1 MLKTEKMNAKENKL
15 LMLLYFIY
23 ISAVALM
30 VYLVDQ
36 KYEPDIPN
44 RFFTIAGVL
53 AIVISLFFRKRR
65 LLALNICG
73 LSMLIALLAL
83 YFEPQVYQFILQVF

>member
-1 MLKTEKMNAKENKL
+1 MNAKENKL
-15 LMLLYFIY
+15 IVVFTFIY
-23 ISAVALM
+23 IFVVAFM
-30 VYLVDQ
+30 VYMIDQ

-44 RFFTIAGVL
+44 RFFSIAGVL
-53 AIVISLFFRKRR
+53 TILISFAFKKRR

>member
-1 MLKTEKMNAKENKL
+1 MNAKEYKL
-15 LMLLYFIY
+15 LILLYFIY

-53 AIVISLFFRKRR
+53 TILISFFLKKRR

-73 LSMLIALLAL
+73 LSMLIALIAL
-83 YFEPQVYQFILQVF
+83 YFEPQVYQFLIEIF